1 MGNTLARMQGELSHA
16 DHAGA
21 RELLDRLEDMA
32 QDRIDLFY
40 DNIRY
45 ASSLPH
51 APCRPHLRHPCRHSD
66 YDKHIIPIDKVLG
79 KYTYITVREERDGSW
94 SDNVK
99 KAVGDFSVGAVT
111 EGLSSIATST
121 IAGMLNSTA
130 GRRQIQQR

>member
-1 MGNTLARMQGELSHA
+1 MGNTLARMQRELSHA
-16 DHAGA
+16 DHDSA

-51 APCRPHLRHPCRHSD
+51 APYRPHLRHPCRHSD
-66 YDKHIIPIDKVLG
+66 YDKHIIPIDKVLN
-79 KYTYITVREERDGSW
+79 KYTYITVHEERNDGW
-94 SDNVK
+94 LSDVK
-99 KAVGDFSVGAVT
+99 KAVGDFSVGPVT
-111 EGLSSIATST
+111 EGLSSVAAST
-121 IAGMLNSTA
+121 ITGMLNSTA